1 MRVAFTLPRTAVALV
16 LAMAIFAC
24 VDGDSPTGTGGS
36 GTGGGNG
43 AAALLVGQW
52 SHVEVFDDDNGDVHS
67 SKTVWRF
74 AEDSTAQRMVIATSV
89 AAGITDTVTAN
100 GRWEATAAKVTI
112 TFLPPDTGTVSFD
125 YQVHL
130 STLTLGGVQFMRDE

>member
-1 MRVAFTLPRTAVALV
+1 MRVAFALPRTAVVLV
-16 LAMAIFAC
+16 LALAIFAC

-52 SHVEVFDDDNGDVHS
+52 SHDEVFEDDNGDMHS
-67 SKTVWRF
+67 SRTVWRF
-74 AEDSTAQRMVIATSV
+74 GEDSSATRMVIATSV
-89 AAGITDTVTAN
+89 AAGITDTVTVNA
-100 GRWEATAAKVTI
+100 RWEATASKLTI
-112 TFLPPDTGTVSFD
+112 TFLSPDTGTVSFD